1 MISMMKTLLTSLVA
15 SMVLIFFSYGVSFS
29 EDADY
34 ERARMSFTNFVRCEL
49 TRTNANN
56 YFNGKNFEIT
66 MINMYGVRQEG
77 NIQIVTGAVDC
88 FVEKKHEL
96 LYVAAGVEALM
107 GHEKVSYFVVRKHEF
122 SILATELMNYPYNER
137 CVWSQYWIDI
147 D

>member
-1 MISMMKTLLTSLVA
+1 MIPMMKTVLTYLVA
-15 SMVLIFFSYGVSFS
+15 FLALILLFSGVSFS
-29 EDADY
+29 EGSDY

-56 YFNGKNFEIT
+56 YFNGKTFEIT

-77 NIQIVTGAVDC
+77 NIQIVTGAIDC

-96 LYVAAGVEALM
+96 LYVAAGVKNLM
-107 GHEKVSYFVVRKHEF
+107 GHEQVSYFVVRKHDF
-122 SILATELMNYPYNER
+122 SILATELMRYPYKER
-137 CVWSQYWIDI
+137 CAWSQYWIDI